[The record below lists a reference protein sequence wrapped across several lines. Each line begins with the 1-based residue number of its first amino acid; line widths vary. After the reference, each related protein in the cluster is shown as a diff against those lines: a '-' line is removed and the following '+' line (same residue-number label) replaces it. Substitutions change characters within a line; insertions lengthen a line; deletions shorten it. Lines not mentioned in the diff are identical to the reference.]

1 MSPADQRKYLEEKI
15 LQLSSSY
22 SAPRSK
28 EELLDPDGFLLAKPY
43 VVENYLGY
51 SFDQVRERGDD
62 MRGGFFEEDLMCM
75 SRNAF
80 EYYSLSWL
88 LHVLDEPM
96 SDAGIFLPISIQ
108 YGLEKF
114 GTDLSGSFLEVLTEF
129 TALLVDP
136 AFQYPLEDQDR
147 LKWDEIRTTIG
158 PLLPGQAC

>member
-1 MSPADQRKYLEEKI
+1 MPTSNTHKKLEEKI

-22 SAPRSK
+22 TAPRSK

-62 MRGGFFEEDLMCM
+62 MRGGFFEEDLTSMT
-75 SRNAF
+75 RTAF
-80 EYYSLSWL
+80 EYYSLAWL
-88 LHVLDEPM
+88 LHVLDDPT
-96 SDAGIFLPISIQ
+96 SDASIFLPSKLQ
-108 YGLEKF
+108 YGVTKF
-114 GTDLSGSFLEVLTEF
+114 GTILSRSFLEVLTEF

-147 LKWDEIRTTIG
+147 LKWDGIRTTIR